1 MGRHIQKKDRT
12 MKCHVCG
19 GEMAPT
25 RSDMPFKLDQT
36 RIVII
41 RDLPVLNC
49 GQCGEHAF
57 EDPVMQ
63 KIEATLARADRGAEL
78 EVVRFAA

>member
-1 MGRHIQKKDRT
+1 

-19 GEMAPT
+19 GHMTPT

-41 RDLPVLNC
+41 RDLPLLHC
-49 GQCGEHAF
+49 QQCGEHAF
-57 EDPVMQ
+57 EDAVMK
-63 KIEATLARADRGAEL
+63 KIEVTLASVDRGAEL
-78 EVVRFAA
+78 EVVRYAA

>member
-1 MGRHIQKKDRT
+1 MGRYLQKEDLT

-19 GEMAPT
+19 GSMRPT

-41 RDLPVLNC
+41 RDLPVHQC
-49 GQCGEHAF
+49 SQCGEHAF
-57 EDPVMQ
+57 DDVVMVRV
-63 KIEATLARADRGAEL
+63 EETLTKVDRGAEL